1 MVYRILADLVV
12 TIHFAFVIFAVL
24 GGLLAFRRLWVVWTH
39 VPAVL
44 WAVWIEFTGGIC
56 PLTPLEN
63 RLRMQGGQ
71 AGYTDSFIGH
81 YLLPV
86 LYPADLTRSVQIVL
100 GAFAL
105 VVNLGIYWRLVVNRR
120 SMRHEAHP

>member
-12 TIHFAFVIFAVL
+12 ILHFAFVIFAVL
-24 GGLLAFRRLWVVWTH
+24 GGLLAFRRLWAVWVH
-39 VPAVL
+39 IPAVV

-63 RLRMQGGQ
+63 RFRMQGGE
-71 AGYTDSFIGH
+71 AGYADSFIAH

-105 VVNLGIYWRLVVNRR
+105 AVNLGIYWRLFVKRR